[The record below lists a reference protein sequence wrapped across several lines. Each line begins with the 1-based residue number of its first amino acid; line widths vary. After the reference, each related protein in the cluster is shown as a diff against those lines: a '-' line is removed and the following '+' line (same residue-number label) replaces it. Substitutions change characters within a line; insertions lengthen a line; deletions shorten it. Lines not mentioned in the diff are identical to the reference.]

1 MRAKSEQQIKI
12 FCKNVKKLRI
22 ANNLTKTEMARLLD
36 ISVYALSLLE
46 RGVLPHRMNCMVL
59 YNIHDN
65 FGVMP
70 SEMLM
75 EWREE

>member
-1 MRAKSEQQIKI
+1 MSDKTRQIRL
-12 FCKNVKKLRI
+12 FCENVKKLRTK
-22 ANNLTKTEMARLLD
+22 NNLTKLEMAKLLD

-46 RGVLPHRMNCMVL
+46 CGVLPSRMNCMVL
-59 YNIHDN
+59 LNIHDN

-75 EWREE
+75 EWSNE

>member
-1 MRAKSEQQIKI
+1 MSDKTRQIRS
-12 FCKNVKKLRI
+12 FCENVKKLRTR
-22 ANNLTKTEMARLLD
+22 NNLTKTEMAKLLG

-59 YNIHDN
+59 YNIYDI

-75 EWREE
+75 EWSGE